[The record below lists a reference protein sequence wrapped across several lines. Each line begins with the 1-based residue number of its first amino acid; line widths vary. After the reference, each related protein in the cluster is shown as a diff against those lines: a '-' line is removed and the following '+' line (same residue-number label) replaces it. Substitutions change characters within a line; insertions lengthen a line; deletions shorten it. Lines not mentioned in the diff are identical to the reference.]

1 MRTLAQP
8 APQRPAP
15 GAFPARPHIK
25 GQHTLAM
32 LGLQRDTRLIAAFVR
47 ALRRRLAR

>member
-8 APQRPAP
+8 VPQRPAN
-15 GAFPARPHIK
+15 GAFQARSHAK

-32 LGLQRDTRLIAAFVR
+32 LGLQRDTTLIAAFVR